1 MYLIRA
7 ASAVFAVA
15 TLACGSE
22 LDDRGFAQSLDI
34 DWDAMEETASGLLV
48 HVLTPGRGPAAAP
61 GMRVTVHYTGWL
73 KDATV
78 FDTSAGSEPR
88 TFTLGQLIDGWNEGM
103 TGMRVGERRRL
114 VIPGNLAYGE
124 RGSLPDIPPNATL
137 VFEIELLA
145 VDS

>member
-1 MYLIRA
+1 MHLIRA
-7 ASAVFAVA
+7 AGVTFTAAA
-15 TLACGSE
+15 LACSPE
-22 LDDRGFAQSLDI
+22 LDDRGFAQSLEI

-48 HVLTPGRGPAAAP
+48 HVLTPGRGPAAAL

-78 FDTSAGSEPR
+78 FDTSIGSEPP
-88 TFTLGQLIDGWNEGM
+88 TFTLGQLIEGWNEGM

-114 VIPGNLAYGE
+114 VIPGDLAYGE
-124 RGSLPDIPPNATL
+124 RGSLPAIPPNATL

-145 VDS
+145 VES